1 MNSFFFSIYA
11 TRSPVVESDAF
22 RYMDRTDIRVNTLQE
37 SLKKVTLLSIKIFI
51 FHIMILQI
59 ITLIIIIIIVII
71 TILIII
77 LTVIKMV

>member
-59 ITLIIIIIIVII
+59 ITLIIIIIVII

>member
-51 FHIMILQI
+51 FQIMILQI
-59 ITLIIIIIIVII
+59 ITLIIIIIVII